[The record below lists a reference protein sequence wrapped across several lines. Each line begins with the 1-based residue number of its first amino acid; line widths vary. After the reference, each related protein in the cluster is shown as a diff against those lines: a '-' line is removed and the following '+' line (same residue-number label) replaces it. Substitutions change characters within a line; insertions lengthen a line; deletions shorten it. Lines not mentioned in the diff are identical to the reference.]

1 MGLKMMLQ
9 GPEDFERFIRGEIGK
24 WATRIREARIQPE

>member
-1 MGLKMMLQ
+1 MMLQ
-9 GPEDFERFIRGEIGK
+9 GPEDFERFIRSEIGK